1 MTGLAIPYTV
11 REGSPLASI
20 LAGAQVTF
28 IHAAANLYGS
38 ILAAAS
44 PGGAL
49 DAPTCFGI
57 GRALAYRGWFTGLV
71 QLDANGDPY
80 IVPMD
85 AWLHNGIWTGTTRP
99 LSGEIGATVRAP
111 DAAVLNVRY
120 PDGQAPVSR
129 VNPLSDLG
137 AALEAS
143 MISEARVP
151 VLRLL
156 GLDPSGA
163 TTTPMQ
169 HGAIDKSIDDAVSA
183 GKHHATVAAMIDQSR
198 IGSMHPDPSSGAV
211 ALRGQVRDDVAAA
224 FGVLGLLS
232 EAQDASGQSDWRVAT
247 KRTWE
252 PLAMLVEAEAVR
264 KLETPVRFN
273 RRAWIAAPHSEVAR
287 AVAQRAAAVQR
298 LVAAGMELERAVEI
312 AAMGEL

>member
-1 MTGLAIPYTV
+1 MTSAFPYTV
-11 REGSPLASI
+11 REGSPLATI

-49 DAPTCFGI
+49 DAPICFSV
-57 GRALAYRGWFTGLV
+57 GRTLGYRGWWTGLV
-71 QLDANGDPY
+71 QLDAEGAPY
-80 IVPMD
+80 LVPMD

-111 DAAVLNVRY
+111 DAAVVNIRY
-120 PDGQAPVSR
+120 PDGQPPVSR
-129 VNPLSDLG
+129 INPLSDLA
-137 AALEAS
+137 AALESA
-143 MISEARVP
+143 MTDEARVP
-151 VLRLL
+151 VIRLI
-156 GLDPSGA
+156 GLDAASGGGTSA
-163 TTTPMQ
+163 SQ
-169 HGAIDKSIDDAVSA
+169 RDDIDKSIGDAVSG
-183 GKHHATVAAMIDQSR
+183 GKRHATVAAMMEQSR
-198 IGSMHPDPSSGAV
+198 IGSMTPDPSPGAV

-232 EAQDASGQSDWRVAT
+232 EAQDASGQSDWRIAT

-252 PLAMLVEAEAVR
+252 PLAMLVEAEASR

-287 AVAQRAAAVQR
+287 AVAQRATAVQR
-298 LVAAGMELERAVEI
+298 LVAAGMTLDRAVEM
-312 AAMGEL
+312 AAMGSL